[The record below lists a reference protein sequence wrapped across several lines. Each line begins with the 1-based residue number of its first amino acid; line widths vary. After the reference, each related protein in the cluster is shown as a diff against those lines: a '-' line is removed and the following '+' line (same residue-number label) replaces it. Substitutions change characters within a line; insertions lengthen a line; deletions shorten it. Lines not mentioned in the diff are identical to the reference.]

1 MILNSPLEQFWI
13 SSIFQVKFCDICLH
27 FTNSSAFM
35 LIGCILMYVVYSLS
49 IFKAKIIPTTNWQFG
64 VESLYGFIMDMVEN
78 MLGDEKTAGKYF
90 PFFFFL
96 FSFILFN
103 NLVGMV
109 PYSFCLTSHIAIT
122 FTLGIII
129 WVGTTIIGF
138 RTHGRHFFGRF
149 MPSGAPFAI
158 MPFLITIEV
167 LSYVFTVISISV
179 RLFANM
185 MAGHSLLKIL
195 AGFAWVML
203 SGGIVGVF
211 GAGITLFV
219 VTLITGLE
227 VGIAFLQAYVFTMLS
242 CMYLADCITLH

>member
-1 MILNSPLEQFWI
+1 MILNSPLEQFCI
-13 SSIFQVKFCDICLH
+13 SSVFHIKFCCFCLS
-27 FTNSSAFM
+27 FTNSSLFI
-35 LIGCILMYVVYSLS
+35 LIGCILMYLVYSLS
-49 IFKAKIIPTTNWQFG
+49 MHNATIIPNNWQSG
-64 VESLYGFIMDMVEN
+64 VELLYGFIMDMVES

-90 PFFFFL
+90 PFIFFL
-96 FSFILFN
+96 FSFILFA

-109 PYSFCLTSHIAIT
+109 PYSFCVTSHIAVT

-138 RTHGRHFFGRF
+138 RTHGSHFFSRF

-158 MPFLITIEV
+158 MPFLIGIEL

-195 AGFAWVML
+195 AGFAWAML
-203 SGGIVGVF
+203 SAGVLGIF
-211 GAGITLFV
+211 GAG
-219 VTLITGLE
+219 VTLSVVLAITGLE
-227 VGIAFLQAYVFTMLS
+227 FGIAFLQAYVFTMLS

>member
-1 MILNSPLEQFWI
+1 MILNSPLEQFCI
-13 SSIFQVKFCDICLH
+13 SSVFHIEFGNTCLS
-27 FTNSSAFM
+27 FTNSSLFM
-35 LIGCILMYVVYSLS
+35 LIGCTLMYLVYSLS
-49 IFKAKIIPTTNWQFG
+49 MHNATIIPNNWQSG
-64 VESLYGFIMDMVEN
+64 VELLYGFIMDMVES

-90 PFFFFL
+90 PFIFFL
-96 FSFILFN
+96 FSFILFA

-109 PYSFCLTSHIAIT
+109 PYSFCVTSHIAVT

-138 RTHGRHFFGRF
+138 RTHGSHFFSRF

-158 MPFLITIEV
+158 MPFLIGIEL

-195 AGFAWVML
+195 AGFAWAML
-203 SGGIVGVF
+203 SAGVLGIF
-211 GAGITLFV
+211 GAG
-219 VTLITGLE
+219 VTLSVVLAITGLE
-227 VGIAFLQAYVFTMLS
+227 FGIAFLQAYVFTMLS